1 MGTDADVSEGR
12 YDPPTVEKEV
22 MDFWHHNHIFEKSLS
37 NRKDGPRFIFLE
49 GPPTA
54 NGLPHPGHVLTR
66 AIKDVV
72 LRYKTMQGCYVER
85 KAGWDTHGL
94 PVEIEVEKS
103 LGLETKQDVE
113 NYGIAR
119 FNQQC
124 KESVFRYEEAW
135 KEMTARVGFWI
146 DMENP
151 YITLKNDYI
160 ESVWW
165 SLKQAW
171 DKGLLTRGHRVTP
184 YCPRCGTT
192 LSSHEV
198 AQGYEEVED
207 PSIFVKFKVRGKDE
221 YLLAWTTTP
230 WTLISNVALAVN
242 PEEWY
247 LKIEYEGERLILSE
261 QRADVLL
268 KGEDY
273 SIVDGWKGEE
283 LTGLEYEPLYTYARP
298 DRDCWRV
305 IGARFVTMEEG
316 TGIVHV
322 APAFGEEDYQAG
334 KDYDLPVVQL
344 VEQDGTFPRQVE
356 KWAGMFVKDADPL
369 IIDDLK
375 QRGLLMSVQTYR
387 HQYPFCWRCGS
398 PLLYYAIESWF
409 VTMSKLRD
417 NLMANNE
424 DIHWHPE
431 HLKHGRFGDFISEAR
446 DWSLSRKR
454 YWGTPLPIWT
464 CRECGHQVCV
474 GSVEELR
481 TLVVDFP
488 VDYDLHRPFVD
499 HLEVRCP
506 ECQGA
511 MRREEEVIDAWYDSG
526 SAFFAQ
532 WHYPF
537 ENQDKFKENFPA
549 DFICEAIDQ
558 TRGWFYSLLAV
569 STLTFDAPP
578 YRQVLSLGH
587 ILDKEGQKMSKKTQN
602 YVSPHE
608 IFGREGADAMRWYL
622 ISASAPWFP
631 KRFYEE
637 VVREALGKFLLT
649 IWNVY
654 SFYDTYASLD
664 GFDYGRRRVPVE
676 QRPLLDRW
684 VLSRLHSL
692 IARVTEQIEAFDL
705 HKAARD
711 VEDFVVRDV
720 SNWYIRNSRKRF
732 WAEEETADKLAGY
745 ATIYEVLVTLCRLI
759 APFVPFISEKMYRS
773 LGAGESVHLADYP
786 CSDAVLVDPH
796 LETAMEQVRGI
807 AETARAL
814 RAQKGVKLRYPLPRA
829 VVVADVDL
837 SSLAELL
844 RNEINVKEV
853 LFADSLDPYLT
864 SVVKPNFS
872 SLGPKFKG
880 KAGEV
885 AARIA
890 AASPDEAKG
899 LTVTVDGREM
909 VVEDGDYHL
918 EQREREGYVIGE
930 SGDAYVVL
938 DIRQTP
944 ELIAEGFARELVRR
958 VQEMRKE
965 MNLDM
970 EEQIV
975 TSINIDPER
984 VAGWEDYIR
993 RETRSCHLSFDEA
1006 SGGFVKEW
1014 GIDGQTVAI
1023 GISRQP
1029 A

>member
-1 MGTDADVSEGR
+1 MGKNAGASTDQ
-12 YDPPTVEKEV
+12 YDPPAMEQEII
-22 MDFWHHNHIFEKSLS
+22 DFWRQHNIFEKSLAL
-37 NRKDGPRFIFLE
+37 RKKGPRFVFLE

-66 AIKDVV
+66 TIKDVV
-72 LRYKTMQGCYVER
+72 LRYKTMQGFYVER

-103 LGLETKQDVE
+103 LGLKTKQDVE

-119 FNQQC
+119 FNQKC

-146 DMENP
+146 DMEHP
-151 YITLKNDYI
+151 YITLENEYI

-171 DKGLLTRGHRVTP
+171 EKGLLTRGHRVTP

-207 PSIFVKFKVRGKDE
+207 PSLFVKFKVRGKEE

-230 WTLISNVALAVN
+230 WTLISNVALAVH

-247 LKIEYEGERLILSE
+247 LKIDYRGEKLILSE
-261 QRADVLL
+261 QRVDVLL

-273 SIVDGWKGEE
+273 AILDGWKGEE
-283 LTGLEYEPLYTYARP
+283 LVGLEYEPLYTYAQP
-298 DRDCWRV
+298 GKDCWRV
-305 IGARFVTMEEG
+305 IAADFVTMDEG
-316 TGIVHV
+316 TGIVHI

-334 KDYDLPVVQL
+334 RDYDLPVIQL
-344 VEQDGTFPRQVE
+344 VQQDGTFPQEVE

-369 IIDDLK
+369 IIEDLR

-409 VTMSKLRD
+409 VSMSKLRD
-417 NLMANNE
+417 NLMAHNE
-424 DIHWHPE
+424 NIHWHPE

-464 CRECGHQVCV
+464 CQQCSHQICV
-474 GSVEELR
+474 GSVDELR
-481 TLVVDFP
+481 TLAAHFP
-488 VDYDLHRPFVD
+488 QDYDLHRPFVD

-506 ECQGA
+506 ECQGT

-537 ENQDKFKENFPA
+537 ENQEKFAETFPA

-587 ILDKEGQKMSKKTQN
+587 ILDREGQKMSKKAQN
-602 YVSPHE
+602 YVSPAQ
-608 IFGREGADAMRWYL
+608 IFDQEGADALRWYL
-622 ISASAPWFP
+622 ISASAPWSP

-637 VVREALGKFLLT
+637 VVREALSKFLLT
-649 IWNVY
+649 VWNVY
-654 SFYDTYASLD
+654 SFYATYASLD
-664 GFDYGRRRVPVE
+664 NFEYRRQRVPVE

-684 VLSRLHSL
+684 ALSRLHSL
-692 IARVTEQIEAFDL
+692 LARVRNQIEAFDL
-705 HKAARD
+705 HKAARTI
-711 VEDFVVRDV
+711 EDFVVRDI

-732 WAEEETADKLAGY
+732 WKEEATEDKLAGY
-745 ATIYEVLVTLCRLI
+745 ATIYELLVTLSKVI

-786 CSDAVLVDPH
+786 DSDVSLVDSH
-796 LETAMEQVRGI
+796 LEEAMDQVREI
-807 AETARAL
+807 AETARSL
-814 RAQKGVKLRYPLPRA
+814 RARQGIKLRYPLSKA
-829 VVVADVDL
+829 IVVTSTDL
-837 SSLAELL
+837 SALSELL
-844 RNEINVKEV
+844 KNEINVKEV
-853 LFADSLDPYLT
+853 CFAHSLDEYLT
-864 SVVKPNFS
+864 PVVKPNFS

-880 KAGEV
+880 KAKEV

-890 AASPDEAKG
+890 AASPEEIQS
-899 LTVTVDGREM
+899 LTVTVDGQE
-909 VVEDGDYHL
+909 VAIEDSDYHL
-918 EQREREGYVIGE
+918 EQQEKEGYAIGE

-944 ELIAEGFARELVRR
+944 ELMAEGFAREIVRR
-958 VQEMRKE
+958 VQEMRKK

-975 TSINIDPER
+975 TSLVIAPER

-993 RETRSCHLSFDEA
+993 QETRSHHLSFGEA
-1006 SGGFVKEW
+1006 SGHLVKEW
-1014 GIDGQTVAI
+1014 DIDGETVAI
-1023 GISRQP
+1023 GISRQQ